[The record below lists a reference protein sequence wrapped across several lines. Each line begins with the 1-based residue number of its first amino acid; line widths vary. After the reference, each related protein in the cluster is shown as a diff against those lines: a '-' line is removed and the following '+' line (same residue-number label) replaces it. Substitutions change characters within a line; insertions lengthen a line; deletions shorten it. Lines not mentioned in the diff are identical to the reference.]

1 MMLTLVLPGSVYL
14 YQGEELVLPEV
25 QDLPDHVRQDPIW
38 TRSQHTEH
46 GRDGSRVPLPW
57 DSNAHA
63 FGFSTAT
70 TWLPQPAWFADFA
83 VDRLERDRDS
93 ASST

>member
-1 MMLTLVLPGSVYL
+1 MMLTLALPGSVYL
-14 YQGEELVLPEV
+14 YQGEELGLPEV